1 MTGWQA
7 VVAAVV
13 PSVCV
18 GLLFWFALRAMLN
31 ADAKERREAA
41 KLDAAERAAR
51 GENKPTGTA

>member
-1 MTGWQA
+1 MTGWQG

-13 PSVCV
+13 PSICV

-41 KLDAAERAAR
+41 KLEAAERAAR
-51 GENKPTGTA
+51 ADNDPHAGA